1 MVKRRSLTRLESEIT
16 ARWPIPSRHS
26 LIPFNRENS
35 NYIAG
40 LFGTL
45 ADCDNRAPIIPPIF
59 PLFDSR
65 FLAVEDGIFLKKK
78 KKVNRSASSSNLE
91 RSWKL
96 FQAFHGWTDSSSSG
110 GCCGGVNQRWPLSF
124 PSTEYSRLFFRET
137 RLLNHRITSSA
148 GAGGG
153 DFSRTT
159 RKNNNHG

>member
-78 KKVNRSASSSNLE
+78 KKSKSFRFLVKFGTILEIIPSVSRVDGFLLE
-91 RSWKL
+91 RRLLRRRKSTVAAQFSLHGIFPPL
-96 FQAFHGWTDSSSSG
+96 FPRDASPKSPNHELCRS
-110 GCCGGVNQRWPLSF
+110 RRR
-124 PSTEYSRLFFRET
+124 RLFA
-137 RLLNHRITSSA
+137 HHA
-148 GAGGG
+148 
-153 DFSRTT
+153 
-159 RKNNNHG
+159 

>member
-1 MVKRRSLTRLESEIT
+1 MRLYQMSSKKEWGRWVEKLTNERERESESKQECEREKGNDEWLMRKKVKGWKDRLPSFREKRR
-16 ARWPIPSRHS
+16 
-26 LIPFNRENS
+26 
-35 NYIAG
+35 
-40 LFGTL
+40 
-45 ADCDNRAPIIPPIF
+45 D
-59 PLFDSR
+59 
-65 FLAVEDGIFLKKK
+65 KK

-148 GAGGG
+148 GGGGG